1 MQPDGSPRV
10 LSLQVLT
17 NFGFGVVVAGGLFAI
32 GTPDPILWGLLAGTL
47 RFIPYVG
54 ATLGAVLPSLIAF
67 AVSPGWLQPV
77 LVFAWIVGLDI
88 FLGQIIEPLIFG
100 ESTGVTPLAL
110 ILSALF
116 WGMLWGPVGLL
127 LSTPITIC
135 LLVVGRHVPHL
146 GFLHVLLGDEP
157 ALNPYQQIYRRLI
170 RKAVPEASTV
180 ALEEIEQK
188 GQGLGLDDS
197 LGRMV
202 VLAEADRAA
211 DRLSADQ
218 IDAIVEGTDLVLDFL
233 EDNDQDKPDQASGS
247 TEAPL
252 ADDEAP
258 APRARAFI
266 RCVGGRS
273 QIDEA
278 AASIIAFSLRK
289 GGMEAARTRYAET
302 DATPEKAAF
311 TITLICYASHPS
323 EAVRRYT
330 SRKLRA
336 GDAGAARHAIID
348 YDVAKVDAPMH
359 VPLAEADAFVG
370 DVASISRLAAQ
381 LVASIS
387 KLDEELSLQ
396 AAR

>member
-1 MQPDGSPRV
+1 MAS
-10 LSLQVLT
+10 
-17 NFGFGVVVAGGLFAI
+17 
-32 GTPDPILWGLLAGTL
+32 
-47 RFIPYVG
+47 
-54 ATLGAVLPSLIAF
+54 
-67 AVSPGWLQPV
+67 
-77 LVFAWIVGLDI
+77 
-88 FLGQIIEPLIFG
+88 
-100 ESTGVTPLAL
+100 STSVTPLAL

-188 GQGLGLDDS
+188 GRELGLDDS

-233 EDNDQDKPDQASGS
+233 EDKPDQDKPEQTPGS

-252 ADDEAP
+252 AGDEAP
-258 APRARAFI
+258 SPRGRAFI
-266 RCVGGRS
+266 RCIGGRS

-278 AASIIAFSLRK
+278 AASIIAFSLRQ

-302 DATPEKAAF
+302 EATPEKAAF

-336 GDAGAARHAIID
+336 GDSGTARHAIID
-348 YDVAKVDAPMH
+348 YDVAGVDASMH

-370 DVASISRLAAQ
+370 DVASISRLATQ

-396 AAR
+396 PAR